1 MCVKV
6 EHQLNWIVN
15 ELKMSKIVKGNQD
28 SEDSLIQL
36 TKFIKTIKN
45 KAFDVEQARQ
55 KVTSDVEKLIKNQE
69 TFEKRVTEM
78 DQVYQMLTNEQKK
91 LS

>member
-1 MCVKV
+1 
-6 EHQLNWIVN
+6 
-15 ELKMSKIVKGNQD
+15 MSKIVKGNQSNPND
-28 SEDSLIQL
+28 EDSLNKL
-36 TKFIKTIKN
+36 TSYIKTLKN

-69 TFEKRVTEM
+69 TFEKRVSEM
-78 DQVYQMLTNEQKK
+78 DQVYQMLTTEQKK

>member
-1 MCVKV
+1 
-6 EHQLNWIVN
+6 
-15 ELKMSKIVKGNQD
+15 
-28 SEDSLIQL
+28 
-36 TKFIKTIKN
+36 
-45 KAFDVEQARQ
+45 VEQARQ

>member
-1 MCVKV
+1 
-6 EHQLNWIVN
+6 
-15 ELKMSKIVKGNQD
+15 MSKIVKGNHD

-36 TKFIKTIKN
+36 TKFIKTLKN

>member
-15 ELKMSKIVKGNQD
+15 ELKMSKIVKGNPD

-36 TKFIKTIKN
+36 TKFIKTLKN